1 MAITTK
7 LLGAENLLTKLRAYA
22 TNAPLRVQ
30 AAATTSLEQME
41 ADAKALAP
49 VDSGRLRDSIR
60 ANLSG
65 RFAGNVTVGV
75 DYAKWV
81 ELGSGRNAPQP
92 FLYPAYH
99 QNKAAFL
106 ANLKQA
112 LKFRI

>member
-7 LLGAENLLTKLRAYA
+7 LVGVESLLAKLRAYA

-30 AAATTSLEQME
+30 AAVTASLEQME
-41 ADAKALAP
+41 TDAKALAP
-49 VDSGRLRDSIR
+49 VDSGQLRDSIH
-60 ANLSG
+60 ANPSG
-65 RFAGNVTVGV
+65 RLAGSVTVGV

-99 QNKAAFL
+99 RNKTAFL
-106 ANLKQA
+106 ASLKQA
-112 LKFRI
+112 LKFRP

>member
-7 LLGAENLLTKLRAYA
+7 LLGAESLLGKLRAYA
-22 TNAPLRVQ
+22 SNAPQRVQ
-30 AAATTSLEQME
+30 TAVVASLEQME
-41 ADAKALAP
+41 ADAKGLAP
-49 VDSGRLRDSIR
+49 VDSGRLRDSIH
-60 ANLSG
+60 ANRSG
-65 RFAGNVTVGV
+65 RLSGNVTVGV

-92 FLYPAYH
+92 FLYPSYH

-112 LKFRI
+112 LKFNL

>member
-7 LLGAENLLTKLRAYA
+7 LLGTESLLAKLRAYA
-22 TNAPLRVQ
+22 TNTPRRVQ
-30 AAATTSLEQME
+30 AAVATSLEQME

-49 VDSGRLRDSIR
+49 VDSGRLRDSIH
-60 ANLSG
+60 ATLSARLTG
-65 RFAGNVTVGV
+65 SVTVGV

-99 QNKAAFL
+99 RNKAAFL
-106 ANLKQA
+106 ASLKKA
-112 LKFRI
+112 LKFNP